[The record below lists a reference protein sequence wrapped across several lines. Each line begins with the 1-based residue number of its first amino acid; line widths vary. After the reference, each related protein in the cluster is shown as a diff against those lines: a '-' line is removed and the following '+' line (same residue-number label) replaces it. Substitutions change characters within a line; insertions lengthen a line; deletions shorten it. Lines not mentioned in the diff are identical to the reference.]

1 MQHYLWDENRIMRY
15 NQYDS
20 AIDLHLHDLHDLHD
34 LHAIFDYNITKGTG
48 ESTQSFRYHVAIAV
62 CPRSAGD
69 DPEPEGGVKQ
79 TGFSLSLDDY

>member
-20 AIDLHLHDLHDLHD
+20 AIDLHLHDLH
-34 LHAIFDYNITKGTG
+34 AIFDYNITKGTG
-48 ESTQSFRYHVAIAV
+48 ESTQSFRYHVAISV

-69 DPEPEGGVKQ
+69 DPEPEGRVKQ
-79 TGFSLSLDDY
+79 TGFSLILDDY